1 MIWSAFQINPV
12 LSPSAHPN
20 PFALNT
26 TLQALLASIHHG
38 ELYVNRIFINSAR
51 GPFWAGLQNLA
62 IDVNCRSCNW
72 CPASES
78 TTTWNW
84 DRKAVYN
91 DGVSLFWTKWFQKTV
106 LLLEDFPGMT
116 ASSRTDGSELAK
128 GNTLQQRQLPSK
140 LNGEGSILIHSGH
153 VDCSNHAVWNPIL
166 THRVFHIFLI
176 YIVNDIVNLWAG
188 R

>member
-1 MIWSAFQINPV
+1 MHIISIGRLFNWSMGAVGCTCCWNPV
-12 LSPSAHPN
+12 LEPQETAMGTQMQETAVWVGGVDSSGARSE
-20 PFALNT
+20 LWGV
-26 TLQALLASIHHG
+26 ASG
-38 ELYVNRIFINSAR
+38 DMS
-51 GPFWAGLQNLA
+51 
-62 IDVNCRSCNW
+62 S
-72 CPASES
+72 SES
-78 TTTWNW
+78 STTTTWNW

-140 LNGEGSILIHSGH
+140 LNGEGSILIHSEQ
-153 VDCSNHAVWNPIL
+153 VDCSNHAIWNPIL
-166 THRVFHIFLI
+166 THRVFHIFFI